1 MPYESITLEQAGS
14 VATLTLNRPEALNA
28 LNISMLAEIRQAL
41 AALAQD
47 KSARV
52 LVLRGA
58 GRAFCSGADIAK
70 GTGAN
75 QGDAPF
81 DAGLILELQVNAL
94 MLELAD
100 FPLPVIAA
108 VKGAAAGAG
117 CALALAADL
126 VIASETAYF
135 LLAFA
140 KVGLVPDAGATWML
154 PRLIGK
160 SRATEMMML
169 GERVGAAQAVAW
181 GLIHK
186 SVEDE
191 ALDREIG
198 ALAQRLASG
207 PTIAYGLIRR
217 GLHAGLQSGF
227 AESLQGERE
236 AQRIAGTTE
245 DFAEG
250 TAAFKQKRA
259 PDFKGR

>member
-1 MPYESITLEQAGS
+1 MPYEAITLDQKGG

-28 LNISMLAEIRQAL
+28 LNIAMLSEIRQAL
-41 AALAQD
+41 AVLAED
-47 KSARV
+47 KSVRV
-52 LVLRGA
+52 LVVRGA

-75 QGDAPF
+75 RGDAPF

-100 FPLPVIAA
+100 FPAPIVAA
-108 VKGAAAGAG
+108 VTGAAAGAG

-126 VIASETAYF
+126 VVASDSAYF

-140 KVGLVPDAGATWML
+140 RVGLIPDAGATWML

-160 SRATEMMML
+160 ARATEMMML

-191 ALDREIG
+191 ALDKELE

-207 PTIAYGLIRR
+207 PTVAYGLIRR
-217 GLHAGLQSGF
+217 GLHAGLQSSF

-236 AQRIAGTTE
+236 AQRVAGTTK

-250 TAAFKQKRA
+250 TAAFKEKRA
-259 PDFKGR
+259 PRFEGR